1 MPADLLDDKAAVCYN
16 ETRTVSVRTRAEEKY
31 PSGSRGS
38 PAKGVDRIK
47 LVRGFKSRLLRQKQS
62 RSNADTMQYIFING
76 LAGFVAKWQPKPLT
90 YENNYNVR
98 ENGKF
103 VRAQ

>member
-1 MPADLLDDKAAVCYN
+1 MMM
-16 ETRTVSVRTRAEEKY
+16 
-31 PSGSRGS
+31 SR
-38 PAKGVDRIK
+38 
-47 LVRGFKSRLLRQKQS
+47 QQQS
-62 RSNADTMQYIFING
+62 RSNPDTIMQYIFING